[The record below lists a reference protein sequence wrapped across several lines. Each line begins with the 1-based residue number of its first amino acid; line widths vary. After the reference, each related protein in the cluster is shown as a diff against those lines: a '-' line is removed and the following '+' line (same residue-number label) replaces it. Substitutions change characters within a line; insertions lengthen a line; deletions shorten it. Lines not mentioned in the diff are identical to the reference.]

1 MITANERLIKILS
14 GQKADRPACI
24 CPGGMMNMVTK
35 SLQDVCG
42 VYLPEAHTDARM
54 MADLAKAIVD
64 ENCLENYGVPFCMT
78 VEAEGLG
85 ATCTMGTQL
94 FEPHVTGYAID
105 TVEDYKKL
113 KPMDLDAGRA
123 KVTLDAI
130 RILRAETRDVPIIG
144 NVVGPVSVAS
154 SVCEPTRYYKQL
166 RQKRELAHEYMQFV
180 TDEIIRF
187 AVAEVEAGADVI
199 ALSDPSGTGEI
210 LGPKFFD
217 EYAVTYIN
225 QVVTAV
231 KAAGAKI
238 IVHICGQMKSVYE
251 KVAKIDSDA
260 FSFDAVVSLR
270 EARKNLPG
278 KAIMGNVST
287 FAIEMQDGSTVE
299 KLTRACYNNGSDI
312 ISPACGLGMGSSLEN
327 VQAVLRTVRT
337 FTE

>member
-1 MITANERLIKILS
+1 MTTANERLIKILS
-14 GQKADRPACI
+14 GLKTDRPACI

-54 MADLAKAIVD
+54 MADLAMAVVD
-64 ENCLENYGVPFCMT
+64 EKCFENYGVPFCMT

-113 KPMDLDAGRA
+113 TPMDLDSGRA
-123 KVTLDAI
+123 RVTLDAI
-130 RILRAETRDVPIIG
+130 RILKAETSDYPIIG

-154 SVCEPTRYYKQL
+154 SVCEPTRYYKQM
-166 RQKRELAHEYMQFV
+166 RQKRELTHEYMQFV

-187 AVAEVEAGADVI
+187 ALAMIDAGANVI
-199 ALSDPSGTGEI
+199 AMSDPSGTGEI

-217 EYAVTYIN
+217 EYAVEYIN
-225 QVVTAV
+225 QVVDAV
-231 KAAGAKI
+231 HNAGAKI

-251 KVAKIDSDA
+251 KVARINSDA

-287 FAIEMQDGSTVE
+287 FAIEMQDEKTVE
-299 KLTRACYNNGSDI
+299 KLTRACFSNGSDI
-312 ISPACGLGMGSSLEN
+312 ISPACGLGMGSELNN
-327 VQAVLRTVRT
+327 VQAVLKTVET
-337 FTE
+337 FAE

>member
-1 MITANERLIKILS
+1 MTTANERLIKILS
-14 GQKADRPACI
+14 GQKVDRPACI

-35 SLQDVCG
+35 ALQDECG
-42 VYLPEAHTDARM
+42 VTLPEAHTDARM
-54 MADLAKAIVD
+54 MADLAKAVVEKRCF
-64 ENCLENYGVPFCMT
+64 ENFGVPFCMT

-85 ATCTMGTQL
+85 AACTMGSQL

-113 KPMDLDAGRA
+113 TPMDLESGRA

-130 RILRAETRDVPIIG
+130 RILKEETKDVPIIG

-180 TDEIIRF
+180 TDEIIKF
-187 AVAEVEAGADVI
+187 ALAEIEAGANVI
-199 ALSDPSGTGEI
+199 AMSDPSGTGEI

-217 EYAVTYIN
+217 EYAVEYIN
-225 QVVTAV
+225 QVVDAV
-231 KAAGAKI
+231 QAAGAKI

-251 KVAKIDSDA
+251 KVAKIRSDA

-270 EARKNLPG
+270 EARENLPG

-287 FAIEMQDGSTVE
+287 FAIENQNEQTVE
-299 KLTRACYNNGSDI
+299 KLTKACFSNGSDI
-312 ISPACGLGMGSSLEN
+312 ISPACGLGMGSRLAN
-327 VQAVLRTVRT
+327 VQAVLRTVET
-337 FTE
+337 FAE